1 MLYWYKNTNTDQG
14 KEHRALDVKVEGRL
28 HFSHVTIDSG
38 KDVLIGEGGWV
49 GTDALGWYGGSGP
62 GAGAASLLAVSL
74 GGGGG
79 GGGGGHG
86 GRGAE
91 GCADFAGGGGSYGD
105 VTAPQ
110 DYGSGGGSGGGTNAS
125 SAAGGSPSSGGPPM
139 LTLLTETRG
148 MPLTRGPLTSLLPE
162 GWEVREVERGPSGV
176 RLKWSPCLIR
186 GTRSYLLDRAGQ
198 PAPDPTRPLSVH
210 GSACPAG
217 YRGSS
222 LRNWCCRGGWG
233 GSAGGGGVGRGVDS
247 NSTVSSESNSTVSS
261 VAGCD
266 CAVVKAGAF
275 AGGRGGGVVPIC
287 LNLALNR
294 ALIQP

>member
-1 MLYWYKNTNTDQG
+1 M
-14 KEHRALDVKVEGRL
+14 
-28 HFSHVTIDSG
+28 
-38 KDVLIGEGGWV
+38 
-49 GTDALGWYGGSGP
+49 
-62 GAGAASLLAVSL
+62 
-74 GGGGG
+74 
-79 GGGGGHG
+79 
-86 GRGAE
+86 
-91 GCADFAGGGGSYGD
+91 
-105 VTAPQ
+105 TAPQ
-110 DYGSGGGSGGGTNAS
+110 DYGSGGAAGGATNAS
-125 SAAGGSPSSGGPPM
+125 SPAGGCPSSGGPPM

-162 GWEVREVERGPSGV
+162 GWEVKEVERGPSGV
-176 RLKWSPCLIR
+176 RLKWSPCLLR

-198 PAPDPTRPLSVH
+198 PAPDPSRPLSAH

-222 LRNWCCRGGWG
+222 LRNGCCRGGWG
-233 GSAGGGGVGRGVDS
+233 GSAGGGGVGGGV
-247 NSTVSSESNSTVSS
+247 ESNSSVSS

-287 LNLALNR
+287 LNVALNR